1 MKKNLYVLMAMLFTM
16 ISSAFADDK
25 MYIADFEIKPGEKRE
40 VDILLNNPDAQYR
53 DLQFDLY
60 LPAGITW
67 MQDEYEDFLCENAA
81 RCTSN
86 HNNAV
91 SLIEANHYRC
101 MLTSSKKEAVSK
113 VTDTASFFTY
123 TKQNSDFPKPEL
135 CHVPDFLYL
144 WT

>member
-25 MYIADFEIKPGEKRE
+25 MYIADFEIKPGEKKE

-67 MQDEYEDFLCENAA
+67 MQDEYEDFLH
-81 RCTSN
+81 R
-86 HNNAV
+86 
-91 SLIEANHYRC
+91 
-101 MLTSSKKEAVSK
+101 
-113 VTDTASFFTY
+113 
-123 TKQNSDFPKPEL
+123 
-135 CHVPDFLYL
+135 LYGVISVAQAL
-144 WT
+144 